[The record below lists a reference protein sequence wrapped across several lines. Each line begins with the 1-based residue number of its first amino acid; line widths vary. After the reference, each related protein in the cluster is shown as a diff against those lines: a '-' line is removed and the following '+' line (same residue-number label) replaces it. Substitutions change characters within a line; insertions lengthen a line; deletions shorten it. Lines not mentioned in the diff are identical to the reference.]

1 MNKHLFH
8 ILNIYSML
16 QREIIAGLE
25 NVSQLGQGDKA
36 TFEKMLRWDNSFDYS
51 DCWSYLI
58 QSTFFGGYKFF
69 DGKNFV
75 AFTTLNPAS
84 TVFAITKAVGANPR
98 QAILTLARVLKERSG
113 EKVIVKN
120 LSEYDHEF
128 LLRNGFENY
137 CEGDTWNKFYKF
149 DDDTFPEPVVDL
161 SQLVALKG
169 GGLKLLRFRLKQ
181 FASPLEVKP
190 YNTPLDFLNAE
201 KLLVKW
207 RKDIEKRYSQM
218 LQVDDVFLHS
228 VALHR
233 KFMLEPVGNAFLFTS
248 QGVAVGFSLLV
259 PVSSQ
264 TVALYS
270 IVCDNERDGLSER
283 VWFESMKK
291 AFEIGYKYCNLG
303 GSEFESLHNYKSKFA
318 PFTFI
323 KKKHAV
329 LY

>member
-1 MNKHLFH
+1 
-8 ILNIYSML
+8 ML

-25 NVSQLGQGDKA
+25 NVSHLGNSDKA
-36 TFEKMLRWDNSFDYS
+36 IFEKMLKWDNSFDYS
-51 DCWSYLI
+51 DCWQYLI

-98 QAILTLARVLKERSG
+98 QAILTLAKILKERSG

-120 LSEYDHEF
+120 LNEYDHEF
-128 LLRNGFENY
+128 LLRNGFEDY
-137 CEGDTWNKFYKF
+137 REGDWWNKFYKC
-149 DDDTFPEPVVDL
+149 DDDTFPEPVIDL

-169 GGLKLLRFRLKQ
+169 SGLKLLRFRLKQ
-181 FASPLEVKP
+181 FTSPLEVKP
-190 YNTPLDFLNAE
+190 YNPSMDFLDVE
-201 KLLVKW
+201 KLLGKW
-207 RKDIEKRYSQM
+207 RRDIEKRYSQM

-228 VALHR
+228 VSLHR
-233 KFMLEPVGNAFLFTS
+233 KFMHEPFGNAFLFTS
-248 QGVAVGFSLLV
+248 KSVAVGFSLLV

-264 TVALYS
+264 AVALYS
-270 IVCDNERDGLSER
+270 IVCDNESDGLSER
-283 VWFESMKK
+283 IWFESMKK

-303 GSEFESLHNYKSKFA
+303 GSEFESLHNYKLKFS

-323 KKKHAV
+323 RKKHAV